1 MDAAYAARQKI
12 RTEEQEAVSE
22 ALGIIT
28 SDEAKDLMFFQKLS
42 VTTRRLTKKTDEAL
56 RARVVK
62 ALKQVNG
69 PHVSVLAIMAKTD
82 VMAKVKEAIDTM
94 VAELKKQQKDEVKK
108 KDFCVEELYQ
118 NERQTTAKY
127 EYKADLE
134 TKIADLEALI
144 QELTD

>member
-62 ALKQVNG
+62 ALTQGNG

-82 VMAKVKEAIDTM
+82 VMAKVKKAIDNM
-94 VAELKKQQKDEVKK
+94 VAELKKQQKDEVVK

-118 NERQTTAKY
+118 NERQTTKKY
-127 EYKADLE
+127 DLKNDLE
-134 TKIADLEALI
+134 TK
-144 QELTD
+144 